1 LRNALVSVL
10 QNALA
15 AWDITQEGVLR
26 NAKQGGENV
35 TMYSLCLVCRA
46 PFPEGRVLE
55 HLPYGDRVAYDLQNG
70 RLWVVCRSCRR
81 WSLVPLES
89 RWETLEELEGLVA
102 GEARLLSKTDNVSL
116 FAVKSLEIVKVGP
129 AELAE
134 EAWWR
139 YGRQLPDRGRL
150 SRWTSPLMRRIRL
163 GDVAWVGQRTC
174 PECDHVFRDLPFE
187 DRKILIV
194 RPGEGLEES
203 EGTKSAGEAF
213 SLTRRCPECLDVEKG
228 GLRLIGIEAELALAR
243 VMAFQRDLGES
254 RVTVQAAARLLA
266 DPEGPA
272 SLVRILTRHGKPLGE
287 LQPMGLT
294 ALEITVNAAR
304 ERALL
309 RLEVESLQARW
320 RREEE
325 LAALMDGELSAGSL
339 LEDFFRRVRGRT

>member
-1 LRNALVSVL
+1 
-10 QNALA
+10 
-15 AWDITQEGVLR
+15 
-26 NAKQGGENV
+26 
-35 TMYSLCLVCRA
+35 MYSLCLVCRT

-55 HLPYGDRVAYDLQNG
+55 HLPYGDRVAYDIRSG

-89 RWETLEELEGLVA
+89 RWEALEELEELVSR
-102 GEARLLSKTDNVSL
+102 EARLLSNTANIGLYGVG
-116 FAVKSLEIVKVGP
+116 SLEIVKVGP
-129 AELAE
+129 ADLAE

-150 SRWTSPLMRRIRL
+150 SRWTSPLMRRLRF
-163 GDVAWVGQRTC
+163 GVVAWVGHRAC
-174 PECDHVFRDLPFE
+174 PECEYVFLDLPFT

-194 RPGEGLEES
+194 QPGQGLGDGLGDPEAVAATD
-203 EGTKSAGEAF
+203 GAF
-213 SLTRRCPECLDVEKG
+213 SLTRRCPECLDAEKG
-228 GLRLIGIEAELALAR
+228 GLRLTGMEAELALAR

-272 SLVRILTRHGKPLGE
+272 SLVRVLSRHGRPLGE

-304 ERALL
+304 EKTLL
-309 RLEVESLQARW
+309 KLEVESLQARW

-325 LAALMDGELSAGSL
+325 LAALVDGELTAVSR
-339 LEDFFRRVRGRT
+339 LEGFVRRVRGGG